1 MIELAGKDDE
11 SHGELIKQ
19 KEQELAELESRKLVT
34 DNKENILANISRYIF
49 ENKLKA
55 IEEVTKTTP
64 VTLLANEL
72 SKATIIEPL
81 VQCFEDELKKFGFD
95 RFTVQVKTRG
105 STSQQLSKLEII
117 EGSNNVVAEIAS
129 EGEQRC
135 IAIACFMAEIISDG
149 RRSAV
154 IFDDPV
160 NSLDHRWREDIGKR
174 LVEESLERQVVVFT
188 HDIVFYKYLLECV
201 DQITGAS
208 VKQIRLDRNRKHTG
222 LVDNTP
228 PWDALPIKARIGQLN
243 AAYQTLEKVD
253 RTGTELEY
261 SQHCYGFYN
270 LLREAWERLVE
281 EKLLNNV
288 ITRFGRSIQT
298 QRLNKLID
306 NITQE
311 DYAAVDSGM
320 SHCST
325 FFQGHD
331 TATGLQQR
339 PRKIAEIKADLES
352 IESLVTDLNKRR

>member
-1 MIELAGKDDE
+1 M
-11 SHGELIKQ
+11 
-19 KEQELAELESRKLVT
+19 
-34 DNKENILANISRYIF
+34 
-49 ENKLKA
+49 
-55 IEEVTKTTP
+55 
-64 VTLLANEL
+64 
-72 SKATIIEPL
+72 
-81 VQCFEDELKKFGFD
+81 
-95 RFTVQVKTRG
+95 
-105 STSQQLSKLEII
+105 
-117 EGSNNVVAEIAS
+117 
-129 EGEQRC
+129 
-135 IAIACFMAEIISDG
+135 
-149 RRSAV
+149 
-154 IFDDPV
+154 
-160 NSLDHRWREDIGKR
+160 
-174 LVEESLERQVVVFT
+174 
-188 HDIVFYKYLLECV
+188 
-201 DQITGAS
+201 
-208 VKQIRLDRNRKHTG
+208 
-222 LVDNTP
+222 
-228 PWDALPIKARIGQLN
+228 N